1 LNFIPGTDGDGK
13 PVFLKDIWP
22 TRDQIQEVE
31 KRVVVPSMFNDVY
44 SRIQVKQQLL
54 PPTMDNSHC
63 TLIDNN
69 HCSLPLWQ
77 GPVNVIDGREQRLL
91 SMRES
96 SGCCQWQGVVIVVN
110 DRDQ

>member
-1 LNFIPGTDGDGK
+1 LNFIPGTNDDGK

-31 KRVVVPSMFNDVY
+31 KQVVVPSMFNDVY

-69 HCSLPLWQ
+69 HCSLPLLMFTV
-77 GPVNVIDGREQRLL
+77 P
-91 SMRES
+91 SH
-96 SGCCQWQGVVIVVN
+96 
-110 DRDQ
+110 